1 MYLNITTQDVIV
13 QRIKNNTDTTLFNSN
28 NKYMYKDLTNT
39 SPIKVVTGPTL
50 FNTAGSTYPQL
61 KYTTPLKTMVVSYN
75 GTPSGSTPTFIHFD
89 IQ

>member
-1 MYLNITTQDVIV
+1 MYLLITPEEVVV
-13 QRIKNNTDTTLFNSN
+13 QRVSTDPETTLFNTS

-50 FNTAGSTYPQL
+50 FNTPGSGTPQL
-61 KYTTPLKTMVVSYN
+61 KYTTPLKTMVVSDN